1 MSEVRHIQH
10 VTPSQGTTAPQR
22 GAQGSGQAFQAALQQ
37 AQCRVKFSA
46 HAQARL
52 QSRHIE
58 LDAEALRR
66 VENAVD
72 RAAEKG
78 SRESLLLM
86 DDVALIVSVR
96 NRTVITAIDKES
108 LKENVFTNI
117 DSAVVL

>member
-1 MSEVRHIQH
+1 MPEVRPIQNVH
-10 VTPSQGTTAPQR
+10 PAASNVSPKQGEQ
-22 GAQGSGQAFQAALQQ
+22 QAEAFRTALQE
-37 AQCRVKFSA
+37 AQRSVRFSA

-58 LDAEALRR
+58 LDTEALRR
-66 VENAVD
+66 VEDAVD
-72 RAAEKG
+72 RAAQKG

-96 NRTVITAIDKES
+96 NRTIITAIDKES
-108 LKENVFTNI
+108 LKESVFTNI

>member
-1 MSEVRHIQH
+1 MPEVRQIANVSPSGGAAHTQRAAQDDKAFH
-10 VTPSQGTTAPQR
+10 V
-22 GAQGSGQAFQAALQQ
+22 ALQQ
-37 AQCRVKFSA
+37 AQGSVRFSA

-52 QSRHIE
+52 QSRQIQ
-58 LDAEALRR
+58 LDSEALRR

-72 RAAEKG
+72 KAAEKG

-86 DDVALIVSVR
+86 DNVALIVSVR
-96 NRTVITAIDKES
+96 NRTVITAIDKEN

>member
-1 MSEVRHIQH
+1 MSEVRQIGNIPHS
-10 VTPSQGTTAPQR
+10 TGTVAPQR
-22 GAQGSGQAFQAALQQ
+22 KEQGGSEQFCAALQQ

-108 LKENVFTNI
+108 LRENVFTNI

>member
-1 MSEVRHIQH
+1 MAEVRH
-10 VTPSQGTTAPQR
+10 VTESVALPTQPTRTERR
-22 GAQGSGQAFQAALQQ
+22 GARGEFETALQQ
-37 AQCRVKFSA
+37 AQGSIRFSA

-58 LDAEALRR
+58 LDASALRR
-66 VENAVD
+66 VEDAVD
-72 RAAEKG
+72 RAAQKG

-86 DDVALIVSVR
+86 DDIALIVSVR

>member
-1 MSEVRHIQH
+1 MPEVRRIAN
-10 VTPSQGTTAPQR
+10 VSPSTTATPAQR
-22 GAQGSGQAFQAALQQ
+22 TAQDGEAFRTALQQ
-37 AQCRVKFSA
+37 AQGGVRFSA

-52 QSRHIE
+52 QSRHIV
-58 LDAEALRR
+58 LDTEALRR

-72 RAAEKG
+72 KAAEKG

-96 NRTVITAIDKES
+96 NRTVITAIDKEN

>member
-1 MSEVRHIQH
+1 MSEVRQI
-10 VTPSQGTTAPQR
+10 TNTASPANVASKQQV
-22 GAQGSGQAFQAALQQ
+22 AQDKESFRAALQQ
-37 AQCRVKFSA
+37 AQSSVRFSA

-52 QSRHIE
+52 QSRQIE

-66 VENAVD
+66 VEEAVD
-72 RAAEKG
+72 KAAEKG

-96 NRTVITAIDKES
+96 NRTVITAIDKEN

>member
-1 MSEVRHIQH
+1 MSEVREI
-10 VTPSQGTTAPQR
+10 TNTASPANVATKQQV
-22 GAQGSGQAFQAALQQ
+22 AQDNEAFRAALQR
-37 AQCRVKFSA
+37 AQSSVRFSA

-52 QSRHIE
+52 QSRQIE

-66 VENAVD
+66 VEEAVD
-72 RAAEKG
+72 KAAEKG

-96 NRTVITAIDKES
+96 NRTVITAIDKEN

>member
-1 MSEVRHIQH
+1 MPEVRQISN
-10 VTPSQGTTAPQR
+10 VPPPATATPAQR
-22 GAQGSGQAFQAALQQ
+22 PTQNSEAFQAALRE
-37 AQCRVKFSA
+37 AQGGVRFSA

-58 LDAEALRR
+58 LDAEAMRR
-66 VENAVD
+66 VEDAVD
-72 RAAEKG
+72 KAAEKG

-86 DDVALIVSVR
+86 DDVALIISVR
-96 NRTVITAIDKES
+96 NRTVITAIDKEN

>member
-1 MSEVRHIQH
+1 MPEVRAIQNIPPSPAPTAAKGN
-10 VTPSQGTTAPQR
+10 TPDSE
-22 GAQGSGQAFQAALQQ
+22 AFQAALQEAQ
-37 AQCRVKFSA
+37 ASIRFSA

-52 QSRHIE
+52 QSRQIA

-86 DDVALIVSVR
+86 DNIALIVSVR
-96 NRTVITAIDKES
+96 NRTVITAIDKEN
-108 LKENVFTNI
+108 LKDNVFTNI

>member
-1 MSEVRHIQH
+1 MPEVRQISSISPSTGAAPIQRP
-10 VTPSQGTTAPQR
+10 TR
-22 GAQGSGQAFQAALQQ
+22 DDGAFRTALQE
-37 AQCRVKFSA
+37 AQSSVRFSA

-52 QSRHIE
+52 QSRHIQ
-58 LDAEALRR
+58 LDAEAMRR

-72 RAAEKG
+72 KVAEKG

-96 NRTVITAIDKES
+96 NRTVITAIDKEN

>member
-1 MSEVRHIQH
+1 MPEIRHIGSK
-10 VTPSQGTTAPQR
+10 VVPSTGAAPAQR
-22 GAQGSGQAFQAALQQ
+22 SAHDDEAFRAALQQ
-37 AQCRVKFSA
+37 AQGSVRFSA

-58 LDAEALRR
+58 LGADALRR
-66 VENAVD
+66 VESAVNK
-72 RAAEKG
+72 AAEKG

-96 NRTVITAIDKES
+96 NRTVITAIDKEN

>member
-1 MSEVRHIQH
+1 MPEVREISN
-10 VTPSQGTTAPQR
+10 VTSSVHPSVQRRQGD
-22 GAQGSGQAFQAALQQ
+22 GEAFQATLRE
-37 AQCRVKFSA
+37 AQSGVRFSA

-52 QSRHIE
+52 QSRNIA
-58 LDAEALRR
+58 LDAEAMRR
-66 VENAVD
+66 VESAVD
-72 RAAEKG
+72 KAAQKG

-96 NRTVITAIDKES
+96 NRTVITAIDKEN

>member
-1 MSEVRHIQH
+1 MPEVRQIAN
-10 VTPSQGTTAPQR
+10 VVPSTGAAPAQRPTRDDDTFRTT
-22 GAQGSGQAFQAALQQ
+22 LQQ
-37 AQCRVKFSA
+37 VQGGIRFSA

-52 QSRHIE
+52 QSRHID

-66 VENAVD
+66 VESAVD
-72 RAAEKG
+72 KAAEKG

-96 NRTVITAIDKES
+96 NRTVITAIDKEN

-117 DSAVVL
+117 DSAVLL

>member
-1 MSEVRHIQH
+1 MPEVRQIAN
-10 VTPSQGTTAPQR
+10 VSLPTTTPAQRTAQD
-22 GAQGSGQAFQAALQQ
+22 GEAFRAALQQ
-37 AQCRVKFSA
+37 AQGSVRFSA

-72 RAAEKG
+72 KAAQKG

-96 NRTVITAIDKES
+96 NRTVITAIDKEN

>member
-1 MSEVRHIQH
+1 MPEVRQIAN
-10 VTPSQGTTAPQR
+10 VPPPTTATPAR
-22 GAQGSGQAFQAALQQ
+22 RTAQNGEAFRTALQQ
-37 AQCRVKFSA
+37 AQGSVRFSA

-72 RAAEKG
+72 KAAEKG

-96 NRTVITAIDKES
+96 NRTVITAIDKEN

>member
-1 MSEVRHIQH
+1 MPAVRHIGNNL
-10 VTPSQGTTAPQR
+10 VPSTGAAPVQR
-22 GAQGSGQAFQAALQQ
+22 SAHNNGAFCAVLQQ
-37 AQCRVKFSA
+37 AQRSVRFSA

-58 LDAEALRR
+58 LDAEVLRR
-66 VENAVD
+66 VESAVD
-72 RAAEKG
+72 KAAEKG

-96 NRTVITAIDKES
+96 NRTVITAIDKEN

>member
-1 MSEVRHIQH
+1 MSEVRQITS
-10 VTPSQGTTAPQR
+10 VSAPVVATPAQRTAQDNETFR
-22 GAQGSGQAFQAALQQ
+22 AALQQ
-37 AQCRVKFSA
+37 AQGGVRFSA

-66 VENAVD
+66 VESAVD
-72 RAAEKG
+72 KAAQKG

-86 DDVALIVSVR
+86 DDIALIVSVR
-96 NRTVITAIDKES
+96 NRTVITAIDKEN

>member
-1 MSEVRHIQH
+1 MPEVRQITNTASPAG
-10 VTPSQGTTAPQR
+10 VTPAQRTAKD
-22 GAQGSGQAFQAALQQ
+22 GEAFRAALQQ
-37 AQCRVKFSA
+37 AQGGVRLSA

-72 RAAEKG
+72 KAAEKG

>member
-1 MSEVRHIQH
+1 MPEVRQIGN
-10 VTPSQGTTAPQR
+10 VSQPTTATPVQR
-22 GAQGSGQAFQAALQQ
+22 TVQDGEAFRTALQQ
-37 AQCRVKFSA
+37 AQGGVKFSA

-52 QSRHIE
+52 QSRHIQ

-72 RAAEKG
+72 KAAEKG

-96 NRTVITAIDKES
+96 NRTVITAIDKEN

>member
-1 MSEVRHIQH
+1 MPEVRQIAN
-10 VTPSQGTTAPQR
+10 VPPPTTAARAQR
-22 GAQGSGQAFQAALQQ
+22 TGHDGEAFRTALQQ
-37 AQCRVKFSA
+37 AQGGVKFSA

-96 NRTVITAIDKES
+96 NRTVITAIDKEN

>member
-1 MSEVRHIQH
+1 MPEVRQITGTSPSTGAVQ
-10 VTPSQGTTAPQR
+10 TPR
-22 GAQGSGQAFQAALQQ
+22 GARSGEAFQEALREAQGSV
-37 AQCRVKFSA
+37 RFSA

-52 QSRHIE
+52 QSRQIE
-58 LDAEALRR
+58 LDAEAMRR

-72 RAAEKG
+72 RAAQKG

-96 NRTVITAIDKES
+96 NRTVITAIDREN

>member
-1 MSEVRHIQH
+1 MAEVRQITS
-10 VTPSQGTTAPQR
+10 VTPSIGTVQAQR
-22 GAQGSGQAFQAALQQ
+22 PTRDDGAFRAAFQQ
-37 AQCRVKFSA
+37 AQGGIRFSA

-52 QSRHIE
+52 QSRHIA

-66 VENAVD
+66 VECAVD
-72 RAAEKG
+72 KAAEKG

-96 NRTVITAIDKES
+96 NRTVITAIDKEN